1 MLGKLKI
8 KRIAY
13 LIKVSIGFLVFKG
26 YAADK
31 ASKSSKDGSLFP
43 SLP

>member
-13 LIKVSIGFLVFKG
+13 FIMFSIGFLLFYKP
-26 YAADK
+26 
-31 ASKSSKDGSLFP
+31 SSSSKARSDSLKF
-43 SLP
+43 SS